1 MLSIF
6 DPLREF
12 TFWSVVLRLLLAM
25 LSAGI
30 IGYGRSQL
38 GCNAGFRTYI
48 LISLGGTLAFLIS
61 QYDYI
66 MLNSVWSEAVQI
78 AGDKFDASRLSAQT
92 LTGIGF
98 LGAGTI
104 LVVAHHQVNGLTTA
118 TGLFATICMAAAIGA
133 GFYECVIL
141 SLILIVLVLNVMA
154 PLEVAFKRRL
164 NNITLSI
171 EIDNIDNLED
181 IRTAIEAEHASI
193 YDVDIEAGPGPASVI
208 VVLKL
213 NKDNCS
219 HSSMLSTVAGLD
231 CVHSVQELIA

>member
-38 GCNAGFRTYI
+38 GCNAGIRIYI
-48 LISLGGTLAFLIS
+48 LVSLGGTLAFLIS
-61 QYDYI
+61 QYYFT
-66 MLNSVWSEAVQI
+66 MLNSVWSEAVQL
-78 AGDKFDASRLSAQT
+78 AGNKFDASRLSSQT

-104 LVVAHHQVNGLTTA
+104 LVVAHQQVNGLTTA
-118 TGLFATICMAAAIGA
+118 TGLFATICMATAVGA

-141 SLILIVLVLNVMA
+141 SLILIVLVLNAMA
-154 PLEVAFKRRL
+154 PLEAAFKRRL
-164 NNITLSI
+164 NNITLYI
-171 EIDNIDNLED
+171 EMDNIDNLEN
-181 IRTAIEAEHASI
+181 IQTAIEAEHASI
-193 YDVDIEAGPGPASVI
+193 YDIDFESGPEPASMI

-213 NKDNCS
+213 SKANSS
-219 HSSMLSTVAGLD
+219 HSSMLSSVAELD